1 MEISRPIDQVL
12 YKINIVSIP
21 SSASI
26 IFNFI
31 LSSAAHFLSILIAE
45 RLVKFSSSVTIIF
58 SP

>member
-1 MEISRPIDQVL
+1 MEISRPTDQVL
-12 YKINIVSIP
+12 YVINIVSIP

-45 RLVKFSSSVTIIF
+45 CLVKISSSLTIIL